1 MGFLSD
7 LVADIRLDLAAQ
19 PLDVQRLRAEAA
31 ERPDPLPW
39 VVALRAR
46 TPAVIAEV
54 KRRSPSAGAI
64 APADAADQ
72 ARSYERGGAAAV
84 SVLTEPRY
92 FGGSLDD
99 LRAVRDA
106 VSVPL
111 LRKDFLV
118 HPDQVLE
125 ARAAGA
131 DAVLLIAAAIDD
143 RELAALLDAARRL
156 GMGTL
161 LETHSNEDLERAL
174 ATGAAVIGVNARD
187 LESLDVD
194 VDGALERIR
203 GIPRDRVAVFES
215 GVTSPDDVTAAV
227 SAGASVV
234 LVGEALMRSDD
245 PAPMIDALRGRTV
258 ARTSRENNE
267 R

>member
-7 LVADIRLDLAAQ
+7 VVADVRLELAAQ
-19 PLDVQRLRAEAA
+19 PLDVERLQAEAA
-31 ERPDPLPW
+31 ERPEPLAW
-39 VVALRAR
+39 VAALRAA
-46 TPAVIAEV
+46 TPTLIAEV

-72 ARSYERGGAAAV
+72 ARSYLRGGAAAV
-84 SVLTEPRY
+84 SVLTEQRH

-106 VSVPL
+106 IGIPL
-111 LRKDFLV
+111 LRKDFFV

-131 DAVLLIAAAIDD
+131 DAVLVIAAAIDD
-143 RELAALLDAARRL
+143 QELTALLDAAQRL

-161 LETHSNEDLERAL
+161 LETHSDEDLERAL
-174 ATGAAVIGVNARD
+174 ATEAPVIGVNARD
-187 LESLDVD
+187 LESLVVD
-194 VDGALERIR
+194 VGGALGRIR
-203 GIPRDRVAVFES
+203 RIPPVRVGVFES
-215 GVTSPDDVTAAV
+215 GVTTRDDVTAAV
-227 SAGASVV
+227 SAGASAI

-245 PAPMIDALRGRTV
+245 PASMIDALLGRTV
-258 ARTSRENNE
+258 ARISREDD